1 VVVDFENAASVVDV
15 IQQHLLS
22 LQNKEAVMFVRNPN
36 RESETTSLSYYQV
49 DSEARRIANWLQEQ
63 FPGGERIL
71 LLYPVGLEFVTAF
84 FGCLYAGMVAVP
96 APLPGQ
102 YHHNKQRVKAIAKN
116 ADISAVFTDST
127 NLPVVLAWAEAENL
141 EQFQYIATDQE
152 DFGNPNAWTKPPLSR
167 ETLLL
172 LQYTSGSTGEP
183 KGVMITHGNL
193 LHNVASFRQA
203 LGFTEQTRFG
213 GWIPLFHDMGL
224 MAQLLPALFLGSTC
238 VLMTPNT
245 FVMRPHL
252 WLTMIDK
259 YNIQYSAAPNFAFD
273 LCCQRVTD
281 GQIAELDLSRWE
293 FATNGSE
300 PVQASTLI
308 AFAKR
313 FAAAGFR
320 EEALC
325 PCYGMA
331 EATVFISG
339 CGHRPP
345 IINHIDSDFLAQH
358 KFKLAEQ
365 GQPERNIVSCGIP
378 RGCEVRIVDLETCE
392 VLPAGRVGEIWLRGD
407 SISRGYWHNERAT
420 RATFQASTTDGEEGY
435 LRTGDLGIRDGEE
448 LYVTGRIKEILIV
461 HGRNLYPQDIE
472 HEIRRQ
478 HSELSNRFGAV
489 FTVSVEEEE
498 AVIVTH
504 EIRGNFEEEQLREI
518 TSSIKTGILREFGL
532 RVLGVVLIRSGS
544 VRRTTSGKIQRTAM
558 RELFL
563 ANALPVIYEELAPQ
577 VQNIRRT
584 LHQDFHLE
592 VTSYSQDVSV

>member
-1 VVVDFENAASVVDV
+1 MTDFENAASVVDL
-15 IQQHLLS
+15 IQHHLLT
-22 LQNKEAVMFVRNPN
+22 LQDKEAVTFVSNPN
-36 RESETTSLSYYQV
+36 RESEVTSLSYYQL
-49 DSEARRIANWLQEQ
+49 DYEARKIANYLQER
-63 FPGGERIL
+63 FSAGERIL

-84 FGCLYAGMVAVP
+84 FGCVYAGMVAVP

-102 YHHNKQRVKAIAKN
+102 YYHNQQRVKAIAKN
-116 ADISAVFTDST
+116 AGISVVFTDST
-127 NLPVVLAWAEAENL
+127 NLPVILAWAEAENL
-141 EQFQYIATDQE
+141 DQFQYIATDKE
-152 DFGNPNAWTKPPLSR
+152 DFGNADAWTKPSVSQ

-172 LQYTSGSTGEP
+172 LQYTSGSTGDP

-193 LHNVASFRQA
+193 LHNIASFRQA
-203 LGFTEQTRFG
+203 LGFTKQTRFG

-224 MAQLLPALFLGSTC
+224 IAQLLPALFLGSTC

-245 FVMRPHL
+245 FLMRPHL

-281 GQIAELDLSRWE
+281 EQIAELDLSLWE

-300 PVQASTLI
+300 PVQASTLM
-308 AFAKR
+308 AFAKK
-313 FAAAGFR
+313 FAAAGLR

-345 IINHIDSDFLAQH
+345 IISHVDSDFLAQH
-358 KFKLAEQ
+358 KFKLAES
-365 GQPERNIVSCGIP
+365 GQPGHNIVSCGIP
-378 RGCEVRIVDLETCE
+378 HGCEVRIVDPETCE

-407 SISRGYWHNERAT
+407 SISRGYWHNKQAT
-420 RATFQASTTDGEEGY
+420 RATFQASTTDGEGGY
-435 LRTGDLGIRDGEE
+435 LRSGDLGIRDGED

-478 HSELSNRFGAV
+478 HRELSNRFGAV

-504 EIRGNFEEEQLREI
+504 EIRGRFAQEELRKI

-544 VRRTTSGKIQRTAM
+544 IRRTTSGKIQRRAM

-563 ANALPVIYEELAPQ
+563 ANALPVVYEELAPQ
-577 VQNIRRT
+577 VENIRRS
-584 LHQDFHLE
+584 LHQDSHLE
-592 VTSYSQDVSV
+592 ATSYNNQEVSV